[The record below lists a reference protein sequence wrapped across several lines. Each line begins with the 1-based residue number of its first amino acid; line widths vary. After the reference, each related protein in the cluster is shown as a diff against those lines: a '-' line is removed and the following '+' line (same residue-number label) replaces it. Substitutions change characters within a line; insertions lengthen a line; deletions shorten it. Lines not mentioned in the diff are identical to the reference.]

1 MEKEKTTLDLSF
13 WASAFITPSHQP
25 VQTHVFEELAKPY
38 QPFAKC
44 EIPM

>member
-1 MEKEKTTLDLSF
+1 MEKEKTTLELSF
-13 WASAFITPSHQP
+13 WASAFITPSQQS
-25 VQTHVFEELAKPY
+25 VQAHVFEGLAKLY